1 MTACETGDVERR
13 TLTNSAVDGRTRRR
27 DATRLKIFEA
37 AVGLIAEQGFTA
49 TTVDEIADR
58 AGVAKGTVFYNFA
71 SKTALYEE
79 LLRYGVGLLAE
90 ESRAAIEG
98 LPPREAITALI
109 GAQLSYIQRYR
120 AFAQLLLAEMWR
132 TNREW
137 QQTILLVREQAISVI
152 AEVLEA
158 GVESGDFPPELDP
171 RISASALF
179 GAGLVV
185 ALDWLLFS
193 PERPVEEIQASL
205 VAVLRSRP
213 SL

>member
-1 MTACETGDVERR
+1 MTE
-13 TLTNSAVDGRTRRR
+13 SDGRTRRR
-27 DATRLKIFEA
+27 DATRRKIFEA
-37 AVGLIAEQGFTA
+37 AVALIAEQGFSG

-79 LLRYGVGLLAE
+79 LLRYGVGLLAA
-90 ESRAAIEG
+90 ESRSAIEG
-98 LPPREAITALI
+98 LPPREAIAALI

-152 AEVLEA
+152 VEVLEA
-158 GVESGDFPPELDP
+158 GVASGEFPPELDP

-193 PERPVEEIQASL
+193 PERPVEEVQAGL
-205 VAVLRSRP
+205 LAVLRTRP

>member
-1 MTACETGDVERR
+1 M
-13 TLTNSAVDGRTRRR
+13 DGRTRRR
-27 DATRLKIFEA
+27 DQTRRKIFEA

-49 TTVDEIADR
+49 TTVDEIAER

-71 SKTALYEE
+71 SKSALYEE
-79 LLRYGVGLLAE
+79 LLRYGVGLLAQ
-90 ESRAAIEG
+90 ESRAAVEG
-98 LPPREAITALI
+98 LPPKEAIAALV

-137 QQTILLVREQAISVI
+137 QQTILLVREEAISVI
-152 AEVLEA
+152 VEVLEA
-158 GVESGDFPPELDP
+158 GVTSGDFPADMDP

-193 PERPVEEIQASL
+193 PERPVEEVQAGL
-205 VAVLRSRP
+205 LAVLRTRP
-213 SL
+213 TA

>member
-1 MTACETGDVERR
+1 MSGSSCDTEP
-13 TLTNSAVDGRTRRR
+13 VDGRTRRR
-27 DATRLKIFEA
+27 DETRRKIFEA
-37 AVGLIAEQGFTA
+37 AVGLIAERGFTA
-49 TTVDEIADR
+49 TTVDEIAER

-71 SKTALYEE
+71 SKSALYEE
-79 LLRYGVGLLAE
+79 LLRYGVGLLAQ
-90 ESRAAIEG
+90 ESRAAVEG
-98 LPPREAITALI
+98 LPPKDAIAALV
-109 GAQLSYIQRYR
+109 GAQLSYIQRYQ

-137 QQTILLVREQAISVI
+137 QQTILLVREEAISVI

-158 GVESGDFPPELDP
+158 GVKAGDFPSDLDP

-193 PERPVEEIQASL
+193 PERPVEEVQAGL
-205 VAVLRSRP
+205 LAVIRTRP
-213 SL
+213 QI

>member
-1 MTACETGDVERR
+1 
-13 TLTNSAVDGRTRRR
+13 VDGRTRRR
-27 DATRLKIFEA
+27 DETRRKIFEA

-49 TTVDEIADR
+49 TTVDEIAER

-71 SKTALYEE
+71 SKSALYEE
-79 LLRYGVGLLAE
+79 LLRYGVGLLAQ
-90 ESRAAIEG
+90 ESRAAIGG
-98 LPPREAITALI
+98 LPPKEAIAALV

-137 QQTILLVREQAISVI
+137 QQTILLVREEAISVI
-152 AEVLEA
+152 VEVLEA
-158 GVESGDFPPELDP
+158 GVKAGDFPAEMDP

-193 PERPVEEIQASL
+193 PERPVEEVQAGL
-205 VAVLRSRP
+205 LAVLRTRP
-213 SL
+213 AM

>member
-1 MTACETGDVERR
+1 M
-13 TLTNSAVDGRTRRR
+13 DGRTRRR
-27 DATRLKIFEA
+27 DETRRKIFEA
-37 AVGLIAEQGFTA
+37 AVGLIAERGFTA
-49 TTVDEIADR
+49 TTVDEIAEC

-71 SKTALYEE
+71 SKNALYEE
-79 LLRYGVGLLAE
+79 LLRYGVGLLAL

-98 LPPREAITALI
+98 LAPPAAIAALV

-137 QQTILLVREQAISVI
+137 QQTILLIREEAISVI

-158 GVESGDFPPELDP
+158 GVKSGDFPPELEP

-193 PERPVEEIQASL
+193 PQRPVAEVQAGL
-205 VAVLRSRP
+205 LAVLRSRP
-213 SL
+213 AI

>member
-1 MTACETGDVERR
+1 M
-13 TLTNSAVDGRTRRR
+13 DGRTRRR
-27 DATRLKIFEA
+27 DETRRKIFEA

-49 TTVDEIADR
+49 TTVDEIAER

-71 SKTALYEE
+71 SKSALYEE
-79 LLRYGVGLLAE
+79 LLRYGVGLLAR

-98 LPPREAITALI
+98 LPPKDAIAALV

-137 QQTILLVREQAISVI
+137 QQTILVVREEAIGVI
-152 AEVLEA
+152 VEVLEA
-158 GVESGDFPPELDP
+158 GVKSGDFPAEMDP

-193 PERPVEEIQASL
+193 PERPVEEVQAGL
-205 VAVLRSRP
+205 LAVLRTRP
-213 SL
+213 TA

>member
-1 MTACETGDVERR
+1 
-13 TLTNSAVDGRTRRR
+13 VDGRTRRR
-27 DATRLKIFEA
+27 DETRRKIFEA

-49 TTVDEIADR
+49 TTVEEIADR

-71 SKTALYEE
+71 SKSALYEE
-79 LLRYGVGLLAE
+79 LLRYGVGLLAQ
-90 ESRAAIEG
+90 ESRAAVDG
-98 LPPREAITALI
+98 LPPKDAIAALV

-137 QQTILLVREQAISVI
+137 QQTIHLLREEAIGVI

-158 GVESGDFPPELDP
+158 GVRSGDFPADMDP

-193 PERPVEEIQASL
+193 PERPVEEVQAGL
-205 VAVLRSRP
+205 LAVLRTRP
-213 SL
+213 AA

>member
-1 MTACETGDVERR
+1 M
-13 TLTNSAVDGRTRRR
+13 DGRTRRR
-27 DATRLKIFEA
+27 DETRRKIFEA
-37 AVGLIAEQGFTA
+37 AVGLIAERGFTA
-49 TTVDEIADR
+49 TTVDEIAER
-58 AGVAKGTVFYNFA
+58 AGVAKGTVFYNFE

-79 LLRYGVGLLAE
+79 LLRYGVGLLAR
-90 ESRAAIEG
+90 ESRAAVEG
-98 LPPREAITALI
+98 LPPKEAIAALV

-137 QQTILLVREQAISVI
+137 QQTILLVREEAIGVI
-152 AEVLEA
+152 VQVLEA
-158 GVESGDFPPELDP
+158 GVKSGDFPSDLDP

-193 PERPVEEIQASL
+193 PERPVHEVQAGL
-205 VAVLRSRP
+205 LAVIATRP
-213 SL
+213 QI

>member
-1 MTACETGDVERR
+1 M
-13 TLTNSAVDGRTRRR
+13 DGRTRRR
-27 DATRLKIFEA
+27 DETRRKIFEA

-49 TTVDEIADR
+49 TTVDEIAER

-71 SKTALYEE
+71 SKSALYEE
-79 LLRYGVGLLAE
+79 LLRYGVGLLAR

-98 LPPREAITALI
+98 LPPKDAIAALV

-137 QQTILLVREQAISVI
+137 QQTILVVREEAIGVI
-152 AEVLEA
+152 ADVLEA
-158 GVESGDFPPELDP
+158 GVKSGDFPAEMDP

-193 PERPVEEIQASL
+193 PERPVEEVQAGL
-205 VAVLRSRP
+205 LAVLRTRP
-213 SL
+213 TA

>member
-1 MTACETGDVERR
+1 
-13 TLTNSAVDGRTRRR
+13 
-27 DATRLKIFEA
+27 
-37 AVGLIAEQGFTA
+37 
-49 TTVDEIADR
+49 
-58 AGVAKGTVFYNFA
+58 VAKGTVFYNFA
-71 SKTALYEE
+71 SKNALYEE
-79 LLRYGVGLLAE
+79 LLRYGVGLLAL

-98 LPPREAITALI
+98 LAPPAAIAALV

-137 QQTILLVREQAISVI
+137 QQTILLVREEAISVI

-158 GVESGDFPPELDP
+158 GVKSGDFPPELEP

-193 PERPVEEIQASL
+193 PQRPVAEVQAGL
-205 VAVLRSRP
+205 LAVLRSRP
-213 SL
+213 VA

>member
-1 MTACETGDVERR
+1 M
-13 TLTNSAVDGRTRRR
+13 DGRTRRR
-27 DATRLKIFEA
+27 EETRRKIFEA

-49 TTVDEIADR
+49 TTVDEIAER
-58 AGVAKGTVFYNFA
+58 AAVAKGTVFYNFA
-71 SKTALYEE
+71 TKNALYEE
-79 LLRYGVGLLAE
+79 LLRYGVGLLAQ
-90 ESRAAIEG
+90 ESRSAIDG
-98 LPPREAITALI
+98 LPPKDAIAALV

-158 GVESGDFPPELDP
+158 GVKSGDFPAGLDP

-179 GAGLVV
+179 GATLVV

-193 PERPVEEIQASL
+193 PERAVEDVQASL
-205 VAVLRSRP
+205 LAVLRTRP
-213 SL
+213 PA